1 MGIFNRDDD
10 GGRGFRGHYDR
21 DFGQPQGGGGWDR
34 VERGFRGRDP
44 NDLGMRGDEHMRRE
58 QGTWGRTG
66 GYDRDMS
73 LTEAGWRAGGM
84 SRGGRDWNLDGG
96 RSDPGHHRGSSGY
109 DRGMRGDDRNFL
121 ERAGGS
127 VRRGWNEMTGDDYD
141 RGYRGGGSGRGDMDR
156 NDFGRNEYG
165 AEYGRGMRGSGW
177 EREGRY
183 GQGVGYEPGFP
194 RDRHGYDRH
203 EYKSR
208 YQTDAGDPFGDRQSH
223 TPVRMVNEGYIDRLA
238 RRNAYDA
245 DVRRER
251 DWF

>member
-10 GGRGFRGHYDR
+10 RSRGFRGHYDR
-21 DFGQPQGGGGWDR
+21 DLGHAQGGGAWDH

-44 NDLGMRGDEHMRRE
+44 NDVGMRGDEHLRRE
-58 QGTWGRTG
+58 QGTWGRSN

-73 LTEAGWRAGGM
+73 PTEAGWRAGGM
-84 SRGGRDWNLDGG
+84 SRGGRD
-96 RSDPGHHRGSSGY
+96 RGGY
-109 DRGMRGDDRNFL
+109 DRGMHGGDRNFL

-127 VRRGWNEMTGDDYD
+127 VRRGWNELTGDDYD
-141 RGYRGGGSGRGDMDR
+141 RGYRGGGWGRNDMDLNDMNR
-156 NDFGRNEYG
+156 NDLGRNDYG
-165 AEYGRGMRGSGW
+165 SEYGRGMRGAAW
-177 EREGRY
+177 VREGRY

-208 YQTDAGDPFGDRQSH
+208 YQTDAGDPFGDRQRH
-223 TPVRMVNEGYIDRLA
+223 TPVRMVNEDYADRLA

-245 DVRRER
+245 DIRRER